1 MASEPE
7 LSQEERIALAKQAIY
22 SARGVGARPAA
33 EPAAVEAYV
42 LPFPPPNY
50 DPDPEPT
57 RADLIRRIVVSVTAL
72 AIAFTAGL
80 VFGPEGVVA
89 AERFPHGYF
98 SSTYSAMSM
107 LAETHIVWLILIIGS
122 LVHGTF
128 QWWPTQ
134 NSTPR
139 QQHTSYLV
147 AGLNVAAVGWL
158 LSAKFGHPLW
168 AFVSALAGAV
178 LGFLA
183 IRELNRRTARY
194 NTERLCTDAPIG
206 WFTGW
211 FVALS
216 GTSLAVLLTSW
227 KWDLWISDVIWA
239 LLAIAVITWVAAHL
253 CMTERGRV
261 SIALGVGAGLV
272 GIMIARLFGEHNSV
286 WVALVAG
293 CCAFVLLLVT
303 ENRRYRIKH
312 AEHRAE
318 RGLATEFD

>member
-7 LSQEERIALAKQAIY
+7 LSQEERIALAKEAIY
-22 SARGVGARPAA
+22 SARGVGPKP
-33 EPAAVEAYV
+33 EPEPVEPYV
-42 LPFPPPNY
+42 LPFPAPNY

-57 RADLIRRIVVSVTAL
+57 TADLVRRIVVSVTAL
-72 AIAFTAGL
+72 AMAFTAGL

-89 AERFPHGYF
+89 PERFAGGYF
-98 SSTYSAMSM
+98 TSTYSALSM
-107 LAETHIVWLILIIGS
+107 LAETHTVWLVLIVGS
-122 LVHGTF
+122 LVQATF

-139 QQHTSYLV
+139 QQRTSYLV
-147 AGLNVAAVGWL
+147 AGLNLASIGWL
-158 LSAKFGHPLW
+158 LSAKFGHPFW
-168 AFVSALAGAV
+168 ALVSALAGAV
-178 LGFLA
+178 FGYLA

-211 FVALS
+211 FIALT

-227 KWDLWISDVIWA
+227 KWNLWISEVIWA
-239 LLAIAVITWVAAHL
+239 LLAVALITWVAAHL

-272 GIMIARLFGEHNSV
+272 GIMVARLCGEHNSV
-286 WVALVAG
+286 WVALLAG